1 MKKFHQY
8 KLSKNDKQI
17 IKNFKLDVDFK
28 ILSQDE
34 LKRYWCKILNISY
47 TKKLKTFYKRLWC
60 MQGYVSIINGNE
72 YFFFDYN
79 EKNFYNI
86 FFYNMNDIKENNT
99 NSLTNSRE
107 SIDVFKVIC
116 SIYLEEKKNYRN
128 LSCKIKLP
136 NKFSKLYFKLIDKIT
151 REKNKKTVFNIRK
164 IKNEY
169 YYYFKF
175 DYRFIS
181 KLSYLR
187 GMASS
192 YKKPPIDIDQ
202 YVKKFK
208 AK

>member
-1 MKKFHQY
+1 MKRFHQY

-17 IKNFKLDVDFK
+17 IKNFKLDIDFK
-28 ILSQDE
+28 ELSPED
-34 LKRYWCKILNISY
+34 LFIYWKKILN
-47 TKKLKTFYKRLWC
+47 TKNEKVLNIFSKPLLD
-60 MQGYVSIINGNE
+60 MQGYVSMINGNE

-116 SIYLEEKKNYRN
+116 SIYLDEVKKHRT
-128 LSCKIKLP
+128 LSYKIKLP
-136 NKFSKLYFKLIDKIT
+136 HKFSKLYFKLIDKIT
-151 REKNKKTVFNIRK
+151 KELYKNTNMKIKK

-169 YYYFKF
+169 YYY
-175 DYRFIS
+175 YRGS
-181 KLSYLR
+181 RYNWHSLR
-187 GMASS
+187 FLRTYAYH
-192 YKKPPIDIDQ
+192 YKKPPIDIDD
-202 YVKKFK
+202 YVRKFK